1 VDPAVNSTDTV
12 DDATWML
19 ALSILVIAVLV
30 GVGLLQ
36 VYLNSDYGSLFRNL
50 GIGVLLLLFSI
61 GFYRK
66 WHEM

>member
-1 VDPAVNSTDTV
+1 MNSTDTV

>member
-1 VDPAVNSTDTV
+1 MNRTDTV

>member
-1 VDPAVNSTDTV
+1 
-12 DDATWML
+12 ML
-19 ALSILVIAVLV
+19 VLSILVIAILV
-30 GVGLLQ
+30 GVGILQ
-36 VYLNSDYGSLFRNL
+36 VYLSGDYGSLFRNL

>member
-1 VDPAVNSTDTV
+1 MDPAVNSTDTV

-19 ALSILVIAVLV
+19 VLSILVIAVLV

-36 VYLNSDYGSLFRNL
+36 VYLSGDYGSLFRSI
-50 GIGVLLLLFSI
+50 GIGLLLLLFSV

-66 WHEM
+66 WHGT

>member
-1 VDPAVNSTDTV
+1 MNSTDTV

-19 ALSILVIAVLV
+19 VLSILVIAILV
-30 GVGLLQ
+30 GVGILQ
-36 VYLNSDYGSLFRNL
+36 VYLSGDYGSLFRNL

>member
-1 VDPAVNSTDTV
+1 
-12 DDATWML
+12 ML